1 MVHSF
6 QDTLPCEEGIRA
18 GLKATVVERIDT
30 SKMTEMLTKIL
41 LVMAGGSLGA
51 VGRYMV
57 SLGAMRLFGSGL
69 SWGTFLA
76 NMIGCFLIGV
86 IFALV
91 DRVPWLTPSV
101 RLFFMTGFLGA
112 LTTFSTYALEV
123 VTAIRGGG
131 FGVAAITF
139 LANNIG
145 GIGLVLAGIGL
156 VQILFKGGAT
166 WP

>member
-1 MVHSF
+1 MA
-6 QDTLPCEEGIRA
+6 D
-18 GLKATVVERIDT
+18 
-30 SKMTEMLTKIL
+30 MLTKIL

-57 SLGAMRLFGSGL
+57 SLGAIRLFGTGL

>member
-1 MVHSF
+1 MSGF
-6 QDTLPCEEGIRA
+6 L
-18 GLKATVVERIDT
+18 L
-30 SKMTEMLTKIL
+30 KIL

-51 VGRYMV
+51 VGRYLI
-57 SLGAMRLFGSGL
+57 SLGAVRLFGTGL

-86 IFALV
+86 TFALI
-91 DRVPWLTPSV
+91 DRLPLLTPAT

-123 VTAIRGGG
+123 VESIRGGG
-131 FGVAAITF
+131 FIVAAVTF
-139 LANNIG
+139 LANNVG
-145 GIGLVLAGIGL
+145 GIALVLAGMWL
-156 VQILFKGGAT
+156 AQFLFKGGAP

>member
-1 MVHSF
+1 
-6 QDTLPCEEGIRA
+6 
-18 GLKATVVERIDT
+18 
-30 SKMTEMLTKIL
+30 MTGFLLKIL

-51 VGRYMV
+51 VGRYLI
-57 SLGAMRLFGSGL
+57 SLGAVRLFGTGL

-86 IFALV
+86 TFALV
-91 DRVPWLTPSV
+91 DRLPLLTPET

-123 VTAIRGGG
+123 VESIRGGG
-131 FGVAAITF
+131 FMVAAVTF
-139 LANNIG
+139 LANNGG
-145 GIGLVLAGIGL
+145 GIALVLAGMWL
-156 VQILFKGGAT
+156 AQFLFRGGAP